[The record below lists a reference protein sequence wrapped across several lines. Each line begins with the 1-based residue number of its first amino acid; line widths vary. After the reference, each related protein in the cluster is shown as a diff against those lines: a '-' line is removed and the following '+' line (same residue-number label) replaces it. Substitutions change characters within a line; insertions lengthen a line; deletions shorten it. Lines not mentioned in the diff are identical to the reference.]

1 MEELKKKLLK
11 QLRDGEQYSGAAKKK
26 MVKKPKK
33 AMKGKGMIG
42 GAMIGGAKKKANPW
56 IVFVKKFAKENGLTY
71 PEALRAA
78 APYYKK

>member
-1 MEELKKKLLK
+1 MRNTAELTKPFTGKNKY
-11 QLRDGEQYSGAAKKK
+11 RAGAAKKK

>member
-1 MEELKKKLLK
+1 
-11 QLRDGEQYSGAAKKK
+11 
-26 MVKKPKK
+26 
-33 AMKGKGMIG
+33 MKGKGMIG